1 MDGEAQRLGRLA
13 INDERKLVGPLD
25 GQVAGFRALERTSS
39 PIVSPRRQVAVMTG
53 RRRDWSQRG
62 QNFSHNGC
70 VLESATV
77 GGSGVYSA
85 VRSSGR

>member
-39 PIVSPRRQVAVMTG
+39 PIVSPRRQVAAN
-53 RRRDWSQRG
+53 DWTPPGLVPARAE
-62 QNFSHNGC
+62 FF
-70 VLESATV
+70 A
-77 GGSGVYSA
+77 
-85 VRSSGR
+85 